1 MLAKRNV
8 IFYGNNLWTIHG
20 SKVMATKYLSTDTRL
35 VRYVG
40 SKRSLRTIAKDAI
53 ITGASGG
60 IFGGS
65 YTAFEFA
72 RDVYNDN
79 KKAPRNSTTY
89 VVMFPTTNRTAS
101 TSYSRVGSARTV
113 RLFP

>member
-1 MLAKRNV
+1 MVTISALFTAIHYGYK
-8 IFYGNNLWTIHG
+8 IFKYGYKAG
-20 SKVMATKYLSTDTRL
+20 
-35 VRYVG
+35 RYVG
-40 SKRSLRTIAKDAI
+40 SKRSLRAITKDAI

-79 KKAPRNSTTY
+79 KKTPRNVTTY
-89 VVMFPTTNRTAS
+89 SVIFPVSNYSAPI
-101 TSYSRVGSARTV
+101 SYNRVGSVRSA

>member
-1 MLAKRNV
+1 MVTVSALFTAIRYGYK
-8 IFYGNNLWTIHG
+8 IFKYGYKAG
-20 SKVMATKYLSTDTRL
+20 Q
-35 VRYVG
+35 YVG

>member
-1 MLAKRNV
+1 MVTVSALFTAIRYGYK
-8 IFYGNNLWTIHG
+8 IFKYGYKAG
-20 SKVMATKYLSTDTRL
+20 K
-35 VRYVG
+35 YVG
-40 SKRSLRTIAKDAI
+40 SKRSLRAIAKDAI

-79 KKAPRNSTTY
+79 KAIPRNSTTY
-89 VVMFPTTNRTAS
+89 VYLFPVSNRTAP
-101 TSYSRVGSARTV
+101 TSYNRVGSTRAV

>member
-1 MLAKRNV
+1 MVTISA
-8 IFYGNNLWTIHG
+8 IFTGLKYGYKIF
-20 SKVMATKYLSTDTRL
+20 KYGYKAGK
-35 VRYVG
+35 YVG
-40 SKRSLRTIAKDAI
+40 SKRSLRTLAKDGL
-53 ITGASGG
+53 ITGATGG

-79 KKAPRNSTTY
+79 KALPRNSTTY
-89 VVMFPTTNRTAS
+89 VYMFPVSNRTAP
-101 TSYSRVGSARTV
+101 TSYNRVGSTRSV